1 MWNNARILRRV
12 SSGLY
17 AAVALL
23 LIASAAVWLYRSSYF
38 PVKQI
43 NIDGRLRHT
52 DAAEL
57 QQVAQQYIRGNI
69 FRADLNGAQA
79 AFAKLPWIAKAEVR
93 RRLPDTVDI
102 RLTERIP
109 VAHWDEG
116 RLLDSEGNPFAA
128 EWEGDEELPEFKGQE
143 GSGKIM
149 AEHLDIFRRE
159 LAKQKL
165 GIAVLAYTPRS
176 AWEIVLDN
184 GIRIRLGREHESER
198 LARFVQAWPQLLSPQ
213 AERLEYADMRYKDG
227 FAVRLKE
234 NGTQQ
239 IDNGMEMPSESD

>member
-1 MWNNARILRRV
+1 MWNNAQTLSRV
-12 SSGLY
+12 SGWLY
-17 AAVALL
+17 AAVAVLL
-23 LIASAAVWLYRSSYF
+23 LCSAAVWLYRSPHF
-38 PVKQI
+38 PVKQVNI
-43 NIDGRLRHT
+43 NGRLRYS
-52 DAAEL
+52 DSGQL

-79 AFAKLPWIAKAEVR
+79 AFARLPWIAKAEVR
-93 RRLPDTVDI
+93 RRLPDAVDI
-102 RLTERIP
+102 SLTERIP

-128 EWEGDEELPEFKGQE
+128 TWEGDGELPEFKGQE

-165 GIAVLAYTPRS
+165 AVAVLSRTPRS

-184 GIRIRLGREHESER
+184 GIRIRLGRENETER
-198 LARFVQAWPQLLSPQ
+198 LARFVEAWPKLLRPQ
-213 AERLEYADMRYKDG
+213 ADRLEYVDMRYRDG

-234 NGTQQ
+234 HGIQPAG
-239 IDNGMEMPSESD
+239 NGMEMPSESD